1 MIGCRNLRVQAGRR
15 ELLHVPELDV
25 PAGSVLAVLGPDG
38 AGKTT
43 LLRALGL
50 LGPHRITGDV
60 LLDGHPATRAHLRI
74 AAAAVLQRPILR
86 RGTVAANVAGGLR
99 FRGAPRAAARERA
112 APWLDRLGIAH
123 LADRDARTLSGGEAQ
138 RTCLARALALDPRV
152 LLLDEPF
159 TGLDATTRADLVADL
174 AAALAGRPTATVL
187 VTHDPE
193 EAAALADDVA
203 VLVAGQ
209 VRRHGPTSD
218 VFDDPRDL
226 GTARL
231 LGFTNVVGTRAARPE
246 HTRLGSAREFAVAGR
261 LRRILT
267 LGPAVRLDVDTCD
280 GPLTCLYPDRD
291 TLDAV
296 PDIGAEV
303 SVVLDR
309 HKIVTAAPPVDRP
322 ARPPHPRGRGERRY
336 SGVFGPPMR

>member
-25 PAGSVLAVLGPDG
+25 PAGSVLAVLGPNG

-60 LLDGHPATRAHLRI
+60 LLDGRPATRAHLRI

-86 RGTVAANVAGGLR
+86 RGTVAANVADGLR

-138 RTCLARALALDPRV
+138 RTCLARALAIDPRV

-159 TGLDATTRADLVADL
+159 TGLDAATRGDLVADL

-193 EAAALADDVA
+193 EAAALADAVA
-203 VLVAGQ
+203 VLVDGQ
-209 VRRHGPTSD
+209 IRRHGPTPE

-226 GTARL
+226 VTARL

-246 HTRLGSAREFAVAGR
+246 HTRLGPARGGRFAVTGR
-261 LRRILT
+261 VRRILA
-267 LGPAVRLDVDTCD
+267 LGPAVRLDVDTRD
-280 GPLTCLYPDRD
+280 GPLTCFYPDRETLGAFPD
-291 TLDAV
+291 T
-296 PDIGAEV
+296 GAEV
-303 SVVLDR
+303 SVVLDQ
-309 HKIVTAAPPVDRP
+309 HKIVTAACPVDR
-322 ARPPHPRGRGERRY
+322 APRRGY
-336 SGVFGPPMR
+336 SGVLGPPMR

>member
-25 PAGSVLAVLGPDG
+25 PAGSVLAVLGPNG

-50 LGPHRITGDV
+50 LGPHRISGDV
-60 LLDGHPATRAHLRI
+60 LLDGHPATRAQLRI

-99 FRGAPRAAARERA
+99 FRGAGRAVARERA
-112 APWLDRLGIAH
+112 DAWLDRLGIAH
-123 LADRDARTLSGGEAQ
+123 LADREARTLSGGEAQ
-138 RTCLARALALDPRV
+138 RACLARALALDPRV

-159 TGLDATTRADLVADL
+159 TGLDATTRGDLVADL

-187 VTHDPE
+187 VTHDSE

-209 VRRHGPTSD
+209 IRRHGPTLQ
-218 VFDDPRDL
+218 VFDDPRDPV
-226 GTARL
+226 TARL

-246 HTRLGSAREFAVAGR
+246 HTRLGPARAAEFTVAGR
-261 LRRILT
+261 LRRILA
-267 LGPAVRLDVDTCD
+267 LGSAVRLDVDTQD
-280 GPLTCLYPDRD
+280 GPLTCLYPDPE
-291 TLDAV
+291 TLGAV
-296 PDIGAEV
+296 PDVGDEV
-303 SVVLDR
+303 SVVLDQP
-309 HKIVTAAPPVDRP
+309 KIITAARPVDSP
-322 ARPPHPRGRGERRY
+322 D
-336 SGVFGPPMR
+336 

>member
-1 MIGCRNLRVQAGRR
+1 MIGCRDLRVHAGRR

-25 PAGSVLAVLGPDG
+25 PAGSVLAVLGPNG

-50 LGPHRITGDV
+50 LGPHRITGEV
-60 LLDGHPATRAHLRI
+60 LLDGYPATRAHLRI

-86 RGTVAANVAGGLR
+86 RGTVAANVASGLR
-99 FRGAPRAAARERA
+99 FRGAPRTAARERA
-112 APWLDRLGIAH
+112 ASWLDRLGIAH

-138 RTCLARALALDPRV
+138 RTCLARALALGPRV

-159 TGLDATTRADLVADL
+159 TGLDATTRGDLVADL
-174 AAALAGRPTATVL
+174 AAALAGQPTATVL
-187 VTHDPE
+187 VTHDPD
-193 EAAALADDVA
+193 EAAALADDIA

-209 VRRHGPTSD
+209 IRRHGPTPE

-226 GTARL
+226 VTAQL

-246 HTRLGSAREFAVAGR
+246 HTRLGPARAGEFVVTGR
-261 LRRILT
+261 LRRILR
-267 LGPAVRLDVDTCD
+267 LGSAVRLDINTYG
-280 GPLTCLYPDRD
+280 GPLTCLYPDRE

-296 PDIGAEV
+296 PDIDDEV

-309 HKIVTAAPPVDRP
+309 HKIIAVAGPVDRP
-322 ARPPHPRGRGERRY
+322 AAATPDLGAGDRG
-336 SGVFGPPMR
+336 

>member
-1 MIGCRNLRVQAGRR
+1 MIGCRDLRVHAGRR

-25 PAGSVLAVLGPDG
+25 PAGSVLAVLGPNG

-86 RGTVAANVAGGLR
+86 RGTVAANVASGLR

-138 RTCLARALALDPRV
+138 RTCLARALALGPRV

-159 TGLDATTRADLVADL
+159 TGLDATTRGDLVADL
-174 AAALAGRPTATVL
+174 AAALAGQPTATVL
-187 VTHDPE
+187 VTHDPD
-193 EAAALADDVA
+193 EAAALADDIA

-209 VRRHGPTSD
+209 IRRHGPTPE

-226 GTARL
+226 DTARL
-231 LGFTNVVGTRAARPE
+231 LGFTNIVGTRAARPE
-246 HTRLGSAREFAVAGR
+246 HTRLGPARAGEFAVNGR
-261 LRRILT
+261 LRRILR
-267 LGPAVRLDVDTCD
+267 LGAAVRLDIDTCD
-280 GPLTCLYPDRD
+280 GPLTCLYPDREA
-291 TLDAV
+291 LDAV
-296 PDIGAEV
+296 PDLGAEV

-309 HKIVTAAPPVDRP
+309 HKIIAGTRAV
-322 ARPPHPRGRGERRY
+322 ARPPAATPDLGAGNRD
-336 SGVFGPPMR
+336 

>member
-25 PAGSVLAVLGPDG
+25 PAGSVLAVLGPNG

-86 RGTVAANVAGGLR
+86 RGTVAANVASGLR
-99 FRGAPRAAARERA
+99 FRGAGRAAARERA
-112 APWLDRLGIAH
+112 DAWLGRLDIAH
-123 LADRDARTLSGGEAQ
+123 LADQEARTLSGGEAQ
-138 RTCLARALALDPRV
+138 RTCLARALALEPRV

-159 TGLDATTRADLVADL
+159 TGLDATTRGDLVADL

-193 EAAALADDVA
+193 EAAALADGIA

-209 VRRHGPTSD
+209 IRRHGPMPA

-226 GTARL
+226 VTARL
-231 LGFTNVVGTRAARPE
+231 LGFTNIVGTRAARPV
-246 HTRLGSAREFAVAGR
+246 HTRLGPSRAGTFAVAGR
-261 LRRILT
+261 LRRILR
-267 LGPAVRLDVDTCD
+267 LGSAVRLDIDTGD
-280 GPLTCLYPDRD
+280 GPLTCLYPDRE
-291 TLDAV
+291 TLDPV
-296 PDIGAEV
+296 PDVGAEV
-303 SVVLDR
+303 SVVLDQY
-309 HKIVTAAPPVDRP
+309 KIITAACSAGRPVAATLDRG
-322 ARPPHPRGRGERRY
+322 AGDRG
-336 SGVFGPPMR
+336 

>member
-1 MIGCRNLRVQAGRR
+1 
-15 ELLHVPELDV
+15 
-25 PAGSVLAVLGPDG
+25 
-38 AGKTT
+38 
-43 LLRALGL
+43 
-50 LGPHRITGDV
+50 
-60 LLDGHPATRAHLRI
+60 
-74 AAAAVLQRPILR
+74 
-86 RGTVAANVAGGLR
+86 
-99 FRGAPRAAARERA
+99 
-112 APWLDRLGIAH
+112 
-123 LADRDARTLSGGEAQ
+123 
-138 RTCLARALALDPRV
+138 V

-218 VFDDPRDL
+218 VFDDPREL
-226 GTARL
+226 VTARL

-246 HTRLGSAREFAVAGR
+246 HTRLGLAREFAVAGR

-296 PDIGAEV
+296 PGIGAEV

-322 ARPPHPRGRGERRY
+322 ARPPHPRGRGEGRY